1 MHFIQLSLSINLLLF
16 CVGDGEVETNWYE
29 FIVSALV
36 IEWVNSGKI
45 RDLKDKIIE
54 INGCNQWSGT
64 NYWLKSFN
72 IVFVT
77 QSVIKVCTKV
87 FKQVKKKLIKNLG
100 YKYNL
105 QYNIH

>member
-1 MHFIQLSLSINLLLF
+1 MDLISDKKQDLLF
-16 CVGDGEVETNWYE
+16 FRLEL
-29 FIVSALV
+29 LV
-36 IEWVNSGKI
+36 QSV
-45 RDLKDKIIE
+45 
-54 INGCNQWSGT
+54 
-64 NYWLKSFN
+64 N

-77 QSVIKVCTKV
+77 QSIIKVCTKV